1 MIEGKNIV
9 IGVTGGV
16 AIYKALEVISL
27 LKKKNAHVR
36 VVQTED
42 STKFISP
49 LLFECLTNSPVFSDI
64 FKSDFI
70 SSSPVP
76 TSTTHINWASWA
88 DALVVIPATA
98 NIIARIAHG
107 IADDPVS
114 LLALATKAK
123 KLCVPAMH
131 GDMYGNPATQEN
143 IRKLIE
149 RGWKILEPK
158 EGKLACGSYGKG
170 HITEED
176 VIVDAIEDLFCE
188 KIFSGWKVVVTAGPT
203 REYMDPVRFISNPSS
218 GMMGFCLAS
227 VAAKM
232 GGDVTLI
239 SGHTH
244 LSPSYN
250 IKNFIEV
257 EDTEQ
262 MRDEVIKELE
272 DKRTLLLMA
281 AAVSNFKPK
290 ERFSQKIK
298 KKERMIL
305 ELVQTEDI
313 LKTVRGVVEERRL
326 PVKMVGFAAETEHV
340 EQNARKKIEEK
351 GLWACVVNDVSR
363 NDIGFSSPYNE
374 VDIIFKD
381 GRKVHIEK
389 DVKEK
394 VAYNILKEIKDAIED

>member
-1 MIEGKNIV
+1 M
-9 IGVTGGV
+9 
-16 AIYKALEVISL
+16 YL
-27 LKKKNAHVR
+27 
-36 VVQTED
+36 
-42 STKFISP
+42 
-49 LLFECLTNSPVFSDI
+49 SPVFSDI

-232 GGDVTLI
+232 GGDITLI
-239 SGHTH
+239 SGYTH

-250 IKNFIEV
+250 VKNFIEV

>member
-232 GGDVTLI
+232 GGDITLI
-239 SGHTH
+239 SGYTH

-250 IKNFIEV
+250 VKNFIEV

>member
-262 MRDEVIKELE
+262 MRDKVIKELE

>member
-88 DALVVIPATA
+88 DALVIVPATA

-232 GGDVTLI
+232 GGDITLI
-239 SGHTH
+239 SGYTH

-250 IKNFIEV
+250 VKNFIEV

>member
-88 DALVVIPATA
+88 DALVIVPATA

-232 GGDVTLI
+232 GGDITLI

-250 IKNFIEV
+250 VKNFIEV

>member
-262 MRDEVIKELE
+262 MRDKVIKELE

-290 ERFSQKIK
+290 ERFSQKVK

>member
-239 SGHTH
+239 SGYTH

-250 IKNFIEV
+250 VKNFIEV

-340 EQNARKKIEEK
+340 EENARKKIEEK

-381 GRKVHIEK
+381 GRRVHIEK